1 MIYYIER
8 LYWIV
13 YYYAIVY
20 NSIPNKKR
28 HTLILN
34 SRVNQIIVGLVGRIY
49 HDDISRLAM
58 ALFLIYLTKEL
69 LGHRVNKERNALSA
83 CVCVVFN

>member
-20 NSIPNKKR
+20 NSIPNKKKAYF
-28 HTLILN
+28 I
-34 SRVNQIIVGLVGRIY
+34 
-49 HDDISRLAM
+49 
-58 ALFLIYLTKEL
+58 TKF
-69 LGHRVNKERNALSA
+69 SS
-83 CVCVVFN
+83 